1 MARRIAVVGASMGG
15 LRAAEQL
22 RSAGWQE
29 EITVIGGEAHP
40 PYNRPPLT
48 KELLKSPGSFQEA
61 LATVTLRQRRSA
73 ADIEW
78 KLGAPV
84 TGADL
89 TARTLTLSTGE
100 QIGYDGLVVATGLRP
115 ARVRVPGPLH
125 GRHVIRTLEDAL
137 GLHRDLQPGARI
149 VVVGA
154 GFIGGEAAATAT
166 MMGCRVTLIE
176 GSSGPMQLTLGREL
190 SEGMR
195 NFLTDRGIECLSG
208 ERVAAFTWQ
217 GDGTDG
223 PQRCTG
229 VRLTGGR
236 EVPADA
242 VIEAV
247 GSKPNVEWLAG
258 NGLDLTDGVLCDG
271 HLRVLGTEHVV
282 AVGDVAR
289 YPDRRAGTGPRRVEH
304 WATPADTAKIA
315 SPALVAGLNGTP
327 AAEPAAPLPSFW
339 TDIFG
344 IRVQGV
350 GSPAVADRI
359 EVLEGDPSRP
369 AEGVAVAYY
378 LGGRLIGAVT
388 SALPADRQ
396 LHYRKLVTDAGLPAG
411 SQLAAV

>member
-1 MARRIAVVGASMGG
+1 M
-15 LRAAEQL
+15 
-22 RSAGWQE
+22 
-29 EITVIGGEAHP
+29 
-40 PYNRPPLT
+40 
-48 KELLKSPGSFQEA
+48 KSPGSIQEA
-61 LATVTLRQRRSA
+61 LATVALRQRRSA
-73 ADIEW
+73 ADIAW

-89 TARTLTLSTGE
+89 AGRTLTLATGE
-100 QIGYDGLVVATGLRP
+100 RLGYDGLVVATGLRP

-137 GLHRDLQPGARI
+137 GLHRDLRPDARI

-154 GFIGGEAAATAT
+154 GFIGCEVAATAT
-166 MMGCRVTLIE
+166 LLGCRVTLIE
-176 GSSGPMQLTLGREL
+176 GGSGPMQRALGREL

-195 NFLTDRGIECLSG
+195 SFLTARGVECLSG
-208 ERVAAFTWQ
+208 QRVAAFTWQ
-217 GDGTDG
+217 DDGTDG
-223 PQRCTG
+223 PQRCAG

-247 GSKPNVEWLAG
+247 GSQPNVEWLAG
-258 NGLDLTDGVLCDG
+258 NGLDLTDGVLCDRQ
-271 HLRVLGTEHVV
+271 LRVLGTEHVV

-304 WATPADTAKIA
+304 WATPTDTAKIA
-315 SPALVAGLNGTP
+315 APVLVAGLNGTRTP
-327 AAEPAAPLPSFW
+327 EPAAPLPSFW

-359 EVLEGDPSRP
+359 EVFEGDPSRP
-369 AEGVAVAYY
+369 ADGVALAYY

-388 SALPADRQ
+388 AALPADRQ
-396 LHYRKLVTDAGLPAG
+396 LHYRKLVTEADLPAG

>member
-1 MARRIAVVGASMGG
+1 MARRIAIAGASMGG

-22 RSAGWQE
+22 RSAGWEE
-29 EITVIGGEAHP
+29 EILVIGGEIHP
-40 PYNRPPLT
+40 PYIRPPLS
-48 KELLKSPGSFQEA
+48 KELLKSPGSIQEA
-61 LATVTLRQRRSA
+61 LATVTLRQRRTA
-73 ADIEW
+73 TGIDW

-89 TARTLTLSTGE
+89 THRTLTLASGE
-100 QIGYDGLVVATGLRP
+100 QLGYDGLVVATGLRP

-125 GRHVIRTLEDAL
+125 GRHVIRTLEDSL
-137 GLHRDLQPGARI
+137 GLHRELQPAARI

-154 GFIGGEAAATAT
+154 GFIGCEAAATAT
-166 MMGCRVTLIE
+166 LLGCRVTLIE
-176 GSSGPMQLTLGREL
+176 GSSGPMQRTLGREL

-195 NFLTDRGIECLSG
+195 SFLTQRGVECISG
-208 ERVAAFTWQ
+208 ERVAAFTWND
-217 GDGTDG
+217 DGAGGT
-223 PQRCTG
+223 QRCTG
-229 VRLTGGR
+229 VRLAGGR
-236 EVPADA
+236 EVQSDA

-247 GSKPNVEWLAG
+247 GSQPNVEWLAG
-258 NGLDLTDGVLCDG
+258 NGLDLSDGVLCDG

-289 YPDRRAGTGPRRVEH
+289 YPDRRTGTGPRRVEH

-315 SPALVAGLNGTP
+315 APALVAGLNGTETP
-327 AAEPAAPLPSFW
+327 EPVAPLPAFW

-369 AEGVAVAYY
+369 ADGAALAYY

-396 LHYRKLVTDAGLPAG
+396 LHYRKLVTEAGLLAS

>member
-1 MARRIAVVGASMGG
+1 MARRIAIAGASMGG

-22 RSAGWQE
+22 RSAGWEE
-29 EITVIGGEAHP
+29 EILVIGGEAHP
-40 PYNRPPLT
+40 PYNRPPLS
-48 KELLKSPGSFQEA
+48 KELLKSPGSIQEA
-61 LATVTLRQRRSA
+61 LASVTLRQRRTA
-73 ADIEW
+73 TDIDW

-84 TGADL
+84 SRANL
-89 TARTLTLSTGE
+89 ARRTLTLATGE
-100 QIGYDGLVVATGLRP
+100 QLGYDGLVVATGLRP

-125 GRHVIRTLEDAL
+125 GRHVIRTLEDSL
-137 GLHRDLQPGARI
+137 GLHRELQPDARI

-154 GFIGGEAAATAT
+154 GFIGCEAAATAT
-166 MMGCRVTLIE
+166 LLGCRVTLIE
-176 GSSGPMQLTLGREL
+176 GGTGPMQRTLGREL
-190 SEGMR
+190 SAGMR
-195 NFLTDRGIECLSG
+195 NFLVERGVECLSG
-208 ERVAAFTWQ
+208 ERVAAFTWPENS
-217 GDGTDG
+217 TDG

-315 SPALVAGLNGTP
+315 APVLVAGLNGTETP
-327 AAEPAAPLPSFW
+327 EPAAPLPSFW

-369 AEGVAVAYY
+369 ADGAALAYY

-396 LHYRKLVTDAGLPAG
+396 LQYRKLVTEAGLPAS

>member
-1 MARRIAVVGASMGG
+1 MARRIAVAGASMGG

-22 RSAGWQE
+22 RSAGWEE
-29 EITVIGGEAHP
+29 EIIVIGGEVHP
-40 PYNRPPLT
+40 PYNRPPLS
-48 KELLKSPGSFQEA
+48 KELLKSPGSIQEA
-61 LATVTLRQRRSA
+61 LATVALRQRRSA
-73 ADIEW
+73 ADIAW

-89 TARTLTLSTGE
+89 AGRTLTLATGE
-100 QIGYDGLVVATGLRP
+100 RLGYDGLVVATGLRP

-137 GLHRDLQPGARI
+137 GLHRDLRPDARI

-154 GFIGGEAAATAT
+154 GFIGCEVAATAT
-166 MMGCRVTLIE
+166 LLGCRVTLIE
-176 GSSGPMQLTLGREL
+176 GGSGPMQRALGREL

-195 NFLTDRGIECLSG
+195 SFLTARGVECLSG
-208 ERVAAFTWQ
+208 QRVAAFTWQ
-217 GDGTDG
+217 DDGTDG
-223 PQRCTG
+223 PQRCAG

-247 GSKPNVEWLAG
+247 GSQPNVEWLAG
-258 NGLDLTDGVLCDG
+258 NGLDLTDGVLCDRQ
-271 HLRVLGTEHVV
+271 LRVLGTEHVV

-304 WATPADTAKIA
+304 WATPTDTAKIA
-315 SPALVAGLNGTP
+315 APVLVAGLNGTRTP
-327 AAEPAAPLPSFW
+327 EPAAPLPSFW

-359 EVLEGDPSRP
+359 EVFEGDPSRP
-369 AEGVAVAYY
+369 ADGVALAYY

-388 SALPADRQ
+388 AALPADRQ
-396 LHYRKLVTDAGLPAG
+396 LHYRKLVTEADLPAG

>member
-1 MARRIAVVGASMGG
+1 MARRIAVAGASMGG

-22 RSAGWQE
+22 RSAGWEE
-29 EITVIGGEAHP
+29 EIIVIGGEVHP
-40 PYNRPPLT
+40 PYNRPPLS
-48 KELLKSPGSFQEA
+48 KELLKSPGSIQEA

-73 ADIEW
+73 ADITW

-89 TARTLTLSTGE
+89 AGRTLTLATGE
-100 QIGYDGLVVATGLRP
+100 QLGFDGLVVATGLRP
-115 ARVRVPGPLH
+115 ARVRVPGPLD

-137 GLHRDLQPGARI
+137 GLHRELQPEARI

-154 GFIGGEAAATAT
+154 GFIGCEAAATAT
-166 MMGCRVTLIE
+166 LLGCRVTLIE
-176 GSSGPMQLTLGREL
+176 GGSGPMQHALGREL

-195 NFLTDRGIECLSG
+195 SFLTERGVECLSG

-217 GDGTDG
+217 DDGTDG

-247 GSKPNVEWLAG
+247 GSQPNVEWLAG

-271 HLRVLGTEHVV
+271 QLRVLGTEHVV

-304 WATPADTAKIA
+304 WATPTDTAKIA
-315 SPALVAGLNGTP
+315 APALVAGLNGTRTP
-327 AAEPAAPLPSFW
+327 EPAAPLPSFW

-359 EVLEGDPSRP
+359 EVFEGDPSRP
-369 AEGVAVAYY
+369 ADGVALAYY

-388 SALPADRQ
+388 AALPVDRQ
-396 LHYRKLVTDAGLPAG
+396 LHYRKLVTEADLPAG